1 MHDDGYFGED
11 VASRYDESLAEMFE
25 PAAVEPVVDVLA
37 ELAGRGRA
45 LELGIGTGRIA
56 LPLAARGVPVVGI
69 ELSEAMAARLR
80 EKQDGDAI
88 PVTIGDFARA
98 RVEGTFAVAY
108 LVFNTINNLTTQ
120 EAQVACFHNA
130 AAHLEPGG
138 TFVIEVGVPQLQRV
152 PPGETMHVFDAD
164 DEHWGIDEYDVATQR
179 LVSHHFTGADGR
191 IERLSIPFRYVWPAE
206 LDLMAQLAGMRL
218 LGRWADWNR
227 DPFTSDSRKHVSFWE

>member
-1 MHDDGYFGED
+1 MHDDGSFGED
-11 VASRYDESLAEMFE
+11 VASRYDESLAEMFD
-25 PAAVEPVVDVLA
+25 PAAVEQ
-37 ELAGRGRA
+37 G
-45 LELGIGTGRIA
+45 
-56 LPLAARGVPVVGI
+56 
-69 ELSEAMAARLR
+69 
-80 EKQDGDAI
+80 GDAI

-138 TFVIEVGVPQLQRV
+138 TFVVEVGVPQLQRV

-164 DEHWGIDEYDVATQR
+164 EEHWGIDEYDVATQR
-179 LVSHHFTGADGR
+179 LVSHHFTVADGR

-218 LGRWADWNR
+218 LARWADWNR